1 MAHLD
6 IGTKFFLIFAGT
18 IAATRTILFIRPI
31 PSPVIRGFRIH
42 HYMYGLAGLL
52 ISLSA
57 GVLPLYAISVGLFA
71 DELTFVL
78 MGGQLH
84 REDYQTKTS
93 FAGTACVVALAF
105 LLRNYLT
112 APFSG

>member
-1 MAHLD
+1 MD
-6 IGTKFFLIFAGT
+6 IGAKFFLIFAGT
-18 IAATRTILFIRPI
+18 IAATRALLFIRPI

-42 HYMYGLAGLL
+42 HYMYGLAGLF
-52 ISLSA
+52 ISLPA
-57 GVLPLYAISVGLFA
+57 GLLPLYAISIGLFA

-84 REDYQTKTS
+84 KEDYQTKTS
-93 FAGTACVVALAF
+93 LAGTACVIALAF
-105 LLRNYLT
+105 LLKNYLA